1 MGNGVS
7 ALNGEV
13 SQQAI
18 QVKQL
23 KKSGASGDVNSFA
36 SLLKNPNLAA
46 ATKAVRLK
54 VMNNSELVQGANVAI
69 SLAAMEEVS
78 NRFENTLYGYFIG
91 HRLAFP
97 LVENYVKN
105 AWAKYGLERSMLKK
119 GFFFFQFSSRDGME
133 KYYLQEVMGK
143 KDYARAL
150 IKVSSLTPIKD
161 SIVVAI
167 PFPDGTGH
175 SLETLD
181 IEYEWTPPWCETCK
195 IFDHVDEDCPKRVK
209 VPTLA
214 LEEDDGF
221 TKVSRKNVRKK
232 QNAPKHVAGI
242 KLTKPT
248 PNIIYKAVA
257 KQPNK
262 DEGGGLNQS
271 SLPDPNKPH
280 EIHKNSAESHVL
292 KPKLQK
298 LCASVFRKW
307 KWTSNEVSCAKGSRI
322 ILGWNPDIV
331 NVVII
336 AFNDQVMHACIVLK
350 MKTKN
355 YSVPSFTLI
364 ICYIQRPILRIPMN
378 CEKKPRPYKFF
389 NLLVHNSRFKEIVT
403 NNWNTSVSGFWMFKV
418 VKRLKL
424 MKKPFRKLLYDKG
437 NLHDNVKKL
446 WHELDEVQKS
456 LDSDRQMEIFSR
468 KWRKLAYLKEFNDAL
483 LKKRDSISK
492 SGRIEWLKLGDANT
506 AYFHKLVKSQSMRNR
521 IDRITRLDGTIADGD
536 QVPLPLSDEEAAFI
550 IQEVLDQEI
559 KEAVFSLGDNKAP
572 GPDGY
577 SAAFFKEAWD
587 IISVD
592 ICKVV
597 KEFFTNG
604 TLLKEVNHTTI
615 ALILKVATPLRINDF
630 RPISC
635 YNVLFKCISKII
647 SNRVKG
653 SLADL
658 VSLNQ
663 SAFVPGRRISDN
675 ILLTQEL
682 MHNYHL
688 DRGPPR
694 CAFKVD
700 IQKAY
705 DTVDWGFLKSILTG
719 KRGLRQGGPMSP
731 YLFTLV
737 MKILT
742 LMLNRRART
751 SNEFTYHRY
760 CSNLN
765 IINLCFADDLFFFA
779 HGDVDS
785 ARVIMGLLES
795 PFLIPGL
802 TPSLPKSTAYF
813 CNVLNYIK
821 LGILNILPFEEGK
834 LSEKDLGVLLIL
846 LRLLLSSSC
855 SELMEKIKRR
865 ASVFILPSSLMH
877 ELEQVIRW
885 FLWCQGEM
893 KKGKAK
899 DAWEMVCKK
908 SLWVEWIHVYKL
920 NGRSFWEYPRCVG
933 TMSWGWRKILQIR
946 ELVRPFLWSK
956 IGNGNMILAWFD
968 TWNEIGPISN
978 VVSYRDIHR
987 AGFSVHSKISDII
1000 NQGAWAWPSEWQV
1013 KYPILAN
1020 IDVPTL
1026 STATD
1031 GIVIRNLNNN
1041 CLSCI
1046 VPAKEKMEYIG
1057 KEKSSY
1063 HDQGNQQAAEV
1074 EKDTEKLRKVYWRE
1088 TLRN

>member
-1 MGNGVS
+1 MLSRDCSGGFSCSKSLILRFTIKKGAENLVTDHLSRLQNPHKGDLVEMKMNDNFPYESLNMIDLNADNEPSWFANIGNYLVGNVLVKGMS
-7 ALNGEV
+7 
-13 SQQAI
+13 SQQKNKFFKDI
-18 QVKQL
+18 QL
-23 KKSGASGDVNSFA
+23 YFWDD
-36 SLLKNPNLAA
+36 PNLFLC
-46 ATKAVRLK
+46 R
-54 VMNNSELVQGANVAI
+54 
-69 SLAAMEEVS
+69 
-78 NRFENTLYGYFIG
+78 
-91 HRLAFP
+91 P
-97 LVENYVKN
+97 NYQ
-105 AWAKYGLERSMLKK
+105 A
-119 GFFFFQFSSRDGME
+119 
-133 KYYLQEVMGK
+133 
-143 KDYARAL
+143 
-150 IKVSSLTPIKD
+150 
-161 SIVVAI
+161 
-167 PFPDGTGH
+167 
-175 SLETLD
+175 
-181 IEYEWTPPWCETCK
+181 
-195 IFDHVDEDCPKRVK
+195 
-209 VPTLA
+209 
-214 LEEDDGF
+214 
-221 TKVSRKNVRKK
+221 
-232 QNAPKHVAGI
+232 
-242 KLTKPT
+242 
-248 PNIIYKAVA
+248 
-257 KQPNK
+257 
-262 DEGGGLNQS
+262 
-271 SLPDPNKPH
+271 
-280 EIHKNSAESHVL
+280 
-292 KPKLQK
+292 
-298 LCASVFRKW
+298 
-307 KWTSNEVSCAKGSRI
+307 
-322 ILGWNPDIV
+322 
-331 NVVII
+331 
-336 AFNDQVMHACIVLK
+336 
-350 MKTKN
+350 
-355 YSVPSFTLI
+355 
-364 ICYIQRPILRIPMN
+364 
-378 CEKKPRPYKFF
+378 
-389 NLLVHNSRFKEIVT
+389 EIVT

-1031 GIVIRNLNNN
+1031 GIVIRNLNNKEEDASV
-1041 CLSCI
+1041 LAIWECI
-1046 VPAKEKMEYIG
+1046 RPR
-1057 KEKSSY
+1057 S
-1063 HDQGNQQAAEV
+1063 NEV
-1074 EKDTEKLRKVYWRE
+1074 ECNEVEWFRVVWFSLQIPRHAIHLWLVIQRKLKNQDM
-1088 TLRN
+1088 LRQWDVSNSNLHMLCLLCDSTPNSHEHLFFECTFSSRVWDKLKEFTSTPNIPQTFNAIVDFNLSFRTKMS

>member
-1 MGNGVS
+1 MANLEFNSLFV
-7 ALNGEV
+7 
-13 SQQAI
+13 
-18 QVKQL
+18 
-23 KKSGASGDVNSFA
+23 GAC
-36 SLLKNPNLAA
+36 
-46 ATKAVRLK
+46 AVFQPYRI
-54 VMNNSELVQGANVAI
+54 SDH
-69 SLAAMEEVS
+69 SLA
-78 NRFENTLYGYFIG
+78 
-91 HRLAFP
+91 
-97 LVENYVKN
+97 
-105 AWAKYGLERSMLKK
+105 
-119 GFFFFQFSSRDGME
+119 
-133 KYYLQEVMGK
+133 
-143 KDYARAL
+143 
-150 IKVSSLTPIKD
+150 
-161 SIVVAI
+161 
-167 PFPDGTGH
+167 
-175 SLETLD
+175 
-181 IEYEWTPPWCETCK
+181 
-195 IFDHVDEDCPKRVK
+195 
-209 VPTLA
+209 
-214 LEEDDGF
+214 
-221 TKVSRKNVRKK
+221 
-232 QNAPKHVAGI
+232 
-242 KLTKPT
+242 
-248 PNIIYKAVA
+248 
-257 KQPNK
+257 
-262 DEGGGLNQS
+262 
-271 SLPDPNKPH
+271 
-280 EIHKNSAESHVL
+280 
-292 KPKLQK
+292 
-298 LCASVFRKW
+298 
-307 KWTSNEVSCAKGSRI
+307 
-322 ILGWNPDIV
+322 
-331 NVVII
+331 
-336 AFNDQVMHACIVLK
+336 
-350 MKTKN
+350 
-355 YSVPSFTLI
+355 
-364 ICYIQRPILRIPMN
+364 ILRIPMN

-424 MKKPFRKLLYDKG
+424 MKKPFQ
-437 NLHDNVKKL
+437 
-446 WHELDEVQKS
+446 EEA
-456 LDSDRQMEIFSR
+456 
-468 KWRKLAYLKEFNDAL
+468 AYLKAFNDAL
-483 LKKRDSISK
+483 IEEERFLFQKAK
-492 SGRIEWLKLGDANT
+492 IEWLKLGDANT
-506 AYFHKLVKSQSMRNR
+506 AYFHKLVKSQSMRNQ

-785 ARVIMGLLES
+785 ARVIMDSLDEFKNAS
-795 PFLIPGL
+795 GL

-834 LSEKDLGVLLIL
+834 LSEKYLGVPLIPS
-846 LRLLLSSSC
+846 RIVYRDC

-920 NGRSFWEYPRCVG
+920 NGRSFWDIPLRG
-933 TMSWGWRKILQIR
+933 KMSWGWRKILQIR

-956 IGNGNMILAWFD
+956 IGNGNMISAWFD

-1031 GIVIRNLNNN
+1031 GIVIRNLNNKEEDV
-1041 CLSCI
+1041 SISAIWECI
-1046 VPAKEKMEYIG
+1046 RPRSNEVEWFRVGVGQAEGIHRLFKKIKRNPDQIVEMI
-1057 KEKSSY
+1057 KSS
-1063 HDQGNQQAAEV
+1063 V
-1074 EKDTEKLRKVYWRE
+1074 RLKLLTCTFKQTTNGQNLADLWKLPTSRIGM
-1088 TLRN
+1088 LHN